1 MTKYAQLLGTEY
13 RTFYDSEVDPS
24 DPRRV
29 FAFIIPQADTFET
42 VIKKIRPDIVMTVCE
57 TEPVHENYRLILDR
71 FPLVLVPSE
80 FCKRVLS
87 KQFPENAHKIHVFHH
102 WPGQASIQTFP
113 SRDKYTFYTIGNII
127 DPRKNIRTLIDA
139 FQKCEFGDD
148 VRLVLK
154 ATCRKK
160 VVLEDS
166 SPNVVIING
175 LLSDEQMESVHSSC
189 DCYINCSYSE
199 GVGMGAVEAAVRDKP
214 VIITDFGG
222 LQEYVKTPFVI
233 KTTPKQIG
241 FEDFLYEPH
250 MEWGEPSVDDLMRH
264 MKYCFENRI
273 RTWNHEHTRQLT
285 SPGVLRAKFAE
296 FSLALTGG
304 SV

>member
-1 MTKYAQLLGTEY
+1 
-13 RTFYDSEVDPS
+13 
-24 DPRRV
+24 
-29 FAFIIPQADTFET
+29 
-42 VIKKIRPDIVMTVCE
+42 MTVCE

-102 WPGQASIQTFP
+102 WPGPVPVPVS
-113 SRDKYTFYTIGNII
+113 SSNEKYTFYTIGNVI
-127 DPRKNIRTLIDA
+127 DPRKNIKTLVDA

-148 VRLVLK
+148 ARLVIK
-154 ATCRKK
+154 ATCIKK
-160 VVLEDS
+160 VVIDV
-166 SPNVVIING
+166 PNVFVING
-175 LLSDEQMESVHSSC
+175 LLSDDQMERVHAMG
-189 DCYINCSYSE
+189 DCYINFSYSE

-250 MEWGEPSVDDLMRH
+250 MEWAEPSVEDLMRY
-264 MKYCFENRI
+264 MKHCFENRI
-273 RTWNHEHTRQLT
+273 RTWNHDHTRQLT

-296 FSLALTGG
+296 LSLALTGG